1 MSSAVADKITG
12 PRGSIQMKT
21 TEVAQH
27 LSTGES
33 RLLNWLGEI
42 LAKVNPYQ
50 SGRLS
55 FLKNITAQCIR
66 LAPLSLRGARFF
78 AYARNRLRNL
88 GGESNEIAT
97 PRQVGARND
106 KRQPRL
112 VNQAT
117 TKICRRDMRQQ
128 FSSLLSLLM
137 MVGLVSSD
145 LYFCLV
151 CPAGRGWEGGGWG

>member
-1 MSSAVADKITG
+1 
-12 PRGSIQMKT
+12 MKT

-33 RLLNWLGEI
+33 RLPNWLRKV
-42 LAKVNPYQ
+42 LAQVNSYQ
-50 SGRLS
+50 SGRL
-55 FLKNITAQCIR
+55 
-66 LAPLSLRGARFF
+66 P
-78 AYARNRLRNL
+78 
-88 GGESNEIAT
+88 IA
-97 PRQVGARND
+97 GC
-106 KRQPRL
+106 L
-112 VNQAT
+112 NQAT

-145 LYFCLV
+145 LSYCSV